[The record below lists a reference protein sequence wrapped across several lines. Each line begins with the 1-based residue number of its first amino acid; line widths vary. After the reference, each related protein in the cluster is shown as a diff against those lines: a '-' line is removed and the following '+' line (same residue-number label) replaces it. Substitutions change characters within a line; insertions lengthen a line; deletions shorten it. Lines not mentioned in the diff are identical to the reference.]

1 LPPEAGKGKQMER
14 NAGNFAFAPVRLLT
28 DLWSKER

>member
-14 NAGNFAFAPVRLLT
+14 NAGNFAFVPVRLLT